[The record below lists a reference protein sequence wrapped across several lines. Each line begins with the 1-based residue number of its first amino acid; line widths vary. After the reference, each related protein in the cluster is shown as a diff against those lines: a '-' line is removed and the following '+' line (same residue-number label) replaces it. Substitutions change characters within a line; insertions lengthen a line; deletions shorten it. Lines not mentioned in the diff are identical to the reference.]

1 MKTNFKL
8 TDPTYEIVKNMV
20 PASGSGNYRSV
31 MVVQVPMNTTSQ
43 AAAATNWI
51 NPEAGTVCARPFLL
65 VQTAGT
71 GTVDIGR
78 GSDGTGTETGLI
90 DGGTLTVGAHYAQE
104 ILGTVAAS
112 AVKGGVDRLWILLG
126 PGGTGT
132 NNSINMT
139 HTDTTTSTCVASLCV
154 EYFLMEA

>member
-20 PASGSGNYRSV
+20 PSSGSGNYRSV
-31 MVVQVPMNTTSQ
+31 MVVQIPINTTSQ
-43 AAAATNWI
+43 AAAATNWV

-65 VQTAGT
+65 MQTTGT

-78 GSDGTGTETGLI
+78 GSDGTGTETDLI

-112 AVKGGVDRLWILLG
+112 AVKGGVDRLWVLLG

-139 HTDTTTSTCVASLCV
+139 HTDTVTSTMVGSLCI
-154 EYFLMEA
+154 EYFLMLA